1 VIYIKI
7 ENLELYRTFY
17 TVAQT
22 GSITKAAELLFIT
35 QPSVSYAI
43 KQLEDQLGLPLFIRK
58 PKGVELT
65 VEGET
70 LYHHVAEGI
79 ESLMIGEKAI
89 EQFKLLQRGEVR
101 IGTSDTLCK
110 FFLLP
115 YLESFHLE
123 FPDINIHLIHGK
135 TPEIVS
141 WLREGRI
148 DCGIVH
154 LPVNT
159 DWFNVIELAEIQDCF
174 VVGEKYK
181 HLAEGVISLR
191 DVLDHPMIV
200 LSGNSNTR
208 TFIEDIAKDHGL
220 VLEPEI
226 ELGSVELL
234 IEFARI
240 GFGVSFLSREFIETQ
255 LRDRSLHEVTTAERI
270 PPRTVAIATVKGQ
283 PLSTAANKL
292 IQMLQGVDEAP
303 SISVATL

>member
-1 VIYIKI
+1 MII

-22 GSITKAAELLFIT
+22 GSITKAAELLFLT

-43 KQLEDQLGLPLFIRK
+43 KQLEDQLGLPVFIRK
-58 PKGVELT
+58 PKGVVLT
-65 VEGET
+65 LEGET
-70 LYHHVAEGI
+70 LYRHVAEGM

-115 YLESFHLE
+115 YLESFHKGYS
-123 FPDINIHLIHGK
+123 DISIHLSHGK
-135 TPEIVS
+135 TPEIVN

-154 LPVNT
+154 LPVNEE
-159 DWFNVIELAEIQDCF
+159 WFDVIELAEIQDCF

-181 HLAEGVISLR
+181 HLADEIVSLR
-191 DVLDHPMIV
+191 EVLDHPMIL

-208 TFIEDIAKDHGL
+208 TFIENIAKEHGL
-220 VLEPEI
+220 VIKPEI
-226 ELGSVELL
+226 EVGSVELL

-240 GFGVSFLSREFIETQ
+240 GFGVSFLSREFIVTELANGT
-255 LRDRSLHEVTTAERI
+255 LHELTTVERI
-270 PPRTVAIATVKGQ
+270 PSRTVAIATVKGN

-292 IQMLQGVDEAP
+292 IQMLQNKSD
-303 SISVATL
+303 T

>member
-1 VIYIKI
+1 MLFILSIEVIYMII

-17 TVAQT
+17 TVART
-22 GSITKAAELLFIT
+22 GSITKAAELLFLT

-43 KQLEDQLGLPLFIRK
+43 KQLEDQLGLPVFTRK

-65 VEGET
+65 LEGET
-70 LYHHVAEGI
+70 LYRHVADGI
-79 ESLMIGEKAI
+79 ESLMLGEKAI

-115 YLESFHLE
+115 YLESFHNE
-123 FPDINIHLIHGK
+123 YSDISIHLSHGK
-135 TPEIVS
+135 TPEIVH

-154 LPVNT
+154 LPVNEE
-159 DWFNVIELAEIQDCF
+159 WFDVIELADIQDCF
-174 VVGEKYK
+174 VAGEKYK
-181 HLAEGVISLR
+181 HLADEIVPLR
-191 DVLDHPMIV
+191 EVLDHPMIV

-208 TFIEDIAKDHGL
+208 TFIENIAKEHGL
-220 VLEPEI
+220 LIKPEI
-226 ELGSVELL
+226 EVGSVELL

-240 GFGVSFLSREFIETQ
+240 GFGVSFLSREFIVKE
-255 LRDRSLHEVTTAERI
+255 LANGILHEITTVERI
-270 PPRTVAIATVKGQ
+270 PSRTVAIATVKGH

-292 IQMLQGVDEAP
+292 IQMLQNKR
-303 SISVATL
+303 